1 MALEDSAN
9 LVEYFRSQLE
19 PSLAL
24 LKKLVELE
32 SYSFDKPGVDGLT
45 GFLAD
50 EFSVRGASVEV
61 MEHPVRGN
69 ALKATWNDAS
79 AEPPVLVLGHL
90 DTVWPPG
97 TLRSRPFKVEE
108 GKAYGPGVFD
118 MKSGILICL
127 LACQAFQERRIDPG
141 KGVIFLFTADEE
153 IGTETGLSR
162 LKLVATSCRAVLC
175 LEPPLPGGKVKTFR
189 KGVGEFRIRVTG
201 VAAHAG
207 ADHEKGANAILE
219 LSKLVLQ
226 LQALTDYQRGV
237 TVNVGK
243 IRGGSAVNVVPA
255 DAEAEVD
262 FRVSTV
268 SDGDRLEQRVRGLRA
283 SDPRCAVLVE
293 GGLRRP
299 PLERTPAVVELYQ
312 KARGVAFSLGLDLG
326 EGGTGGASDG
336 SFTAAWG
343 IPTLDGLGVE
353 GDGAHALHEHILVDD
368 IPRRA
373 ALLARLTQTLP
384 PIQTVTLADARK
396 GTT

>member
-1 MALEDSAN
+1 M
-9 LVEYFRSQLE
+9 
-19 PSLAL
+19 
-24 LKKLVELE
+24 
-32 SYSFDKPGVDGLT
+32 
-45 GFLAD
+45 
-50 EFSVRGASVEV
+50 
-61 MEHPVRGN
+61 
-69 ALKATWNDAS
+69 
-79 AEPPVLVLGHL
+79 
-90 DTVWPPG
+90 
-97 TLRSRPFKVEE
+97 
-108 GKAYGPGVFD
+108 
-118 MKSGILICL
+118 
-127 LACQAFQERRIDPG
+127 
-141 KGVIFLFTADEE
+141 IFLFTADEE

-255 DAEAEVD
+255 EAEAEVD

-268 SDGDRLEQRVRGLRA
+268 SDGDRLEQRVRDLRA